1 MKYIDYFDSLIGT
14 LEIIADEKY
23 LLKLRLTNSC
33 KNRNPNKITKITK
46 NWLNHYFSKNQPSW
60 IPPLLPF
67 NSTFSQKVIDEV
79 LDIPFGKCKSYSEI
93 AKDIGN
99 PKAYRAVAL
108 VMKNNPYMI
117 VVPCHRVISKKGL
130 GGYNS
135 GIEVKKRLLK
145 FENCK
150 TSNSDFEVKVKDE
163 SR

>member
-1 MKYIDYFDSLIGT
+1 MKIYIDYFDSFIGT

-23 LLKLRLTNSC
+23 LLKLRLTDSY
-33 KNRNPNKITKITK
+33 KNENPNKITKITK

-60 IPPLLPF
+60 IPPLKPF
-67 NSTFSQKVIDEV
+67 KTVFSQKVIDEV
-79 LDIPFGKCKSYSEI
+79 LNISFGKCKSYLEI
-93 AKDIGN
+93 AKNISN

-135 GIEVKKRLLK
+135 GIEVKIKLLK

-150 TSNSDFEVKVKDE
+150 TSKSDFEVKL
-163 SR
+163 